1 MSSKLERINKQLKAV
16 EDQRKELLM
25 RKKKEEE
32 KRLLEIGNRIAEE
45 VNIETIDL
53 TLLMDVIKEYYIPL
67 AGKNDEDETDYEE
80 KTDKKL

>member
-25 RKKKEEE
+25 KKKKGEE
-32 KRLLEIGNRIAEE
+32 KRLLEIGSRIAEE
-45 VNIETIDL
+45 VSIETIDL

-67 AGKNDEDETDYEE
+67 AGRNDGESDKAED
-80 KTDKKL
+80 